1 MCCLF
6 ITSSSPL
13 RPTSPSLN
21 VFESPV
27 PECPRPTSRR
37 PRVPRP
43 KSHVPVPLLVTASII
58 DTADKEILGDLSPAF
73 DDVFCAMQQCLA
85 NVSLSPT
92 TAAQNICPKLTSVE
106 PGRPAFDISAELL
119 EDLLGLGFSHTKIAE
134 MLGVSRWIISR
145 RVKPYD
151 LDDITTF
158 SKLTEDRWA

>member
-1 MCCLF
+1 MAAIAADVEDFDVKTDLPRF
-6 ITSSSPL
+6 LNSVLEKAEYISQENVERRIVEQHFVVVDHTVSLL
-13 RPTSPSLN
+13 RTLGD
-21 VFESPV
+21 
-27 PECPRPTSRR
+27 SR
-37 PRVPRP
+37 
-43 KSHVPVPLLVTASII
+43 SII

-134 MLGVSRWIISR
+134 MFGVSR
-145 RVKPYD
+145 
-151 LDDITTF
+151 
-158 SKLTEDRWA
+158 